1 MPSVVYASVTN
12 KPTMLS
18 DVVPNVVMPSVIM
31 LSVVAPF
38 IVVNN
43 TEVQA
48 GAFVTCNL
56 V

>member
-1 MPSVVYASVTN
+1 
-12 KPTMLS
+12 MLHFI
-18 DVVPNVVMPSVIM
+18 VMLNVFVLSFVMMSVIM

-48 GAFVTCNL
+48 GAFFTCNL